1 MKKEERLL
9 FWGVIAL
16 LGLIALYPL
25 SRVGIATGDDFAYMI
40 WSWDH
45 FWEDAMNF
53 AQYQR
58 RFYFTLVLWIYK
70 IPYLIDNQIYFHTLL
85 ILPTLTSFVLFV
97 TLIHRI
103 FQNQFATLFTAL
115 LITILYQIWGGHSA
129 TAAYPF
135 YFSFSFS
142 LILGSLHVLHSYIY
156 KNRYYFLL
164 IAALLFG
171 IATLFYES
179 YLIYYLLIFIF
190 IICRYSWSSLKE
202 KKKRVLL
209 YKELTPFIFFGI
221 LYLTTYYLFLKSTPS
236 QYEGNSLPSEFD
248 FSLFIQ
254 ALTTMT
260 LYSFPFSTFFD
271 YQFFITESSSQY
283 NQSFNVYTMLF
294 SEASMTAYV
303 KAIIAAVLFFILIR
317 RVPIKMDKKRLLF
330 LALISLFFI
339 IAPHLPLA
347 ISEKYSTFIQTGYV
361 TTFFSFFAMVLFIFS
376 IITLLIQWGVVNKW
390 RNRLVLFF
398 LTLFIFISTLS
409 IQFVNERVT
418 DDLAVGEK
426 RLTHLKTL
434 FNPEYIQNGSP
445 VYTEQL
451 HYTGSHFTHPIT
463 RQSEQ
468 FHNFA
473 KEICGLEIKACS
485 HYKEFYNQYKDQE
498 RLVYLMYHSQN
509 SKMGDSQILIV
520 PLLGTQ
526 LQEQFEN
533 NRCDSLIV
541 SYLSA
546 YKKFSIQAATDSIC
560 ELFIDD
566 NLIPNYGNFHHA
578 NLLFL
583 NKPSSG
589 IIKLRGC
596 QIIPQSISIS
606 NQIIHGVPLLKL
618 GQIPSHYERAWVKRI
633 MKQLQRNQNAV
644 KMIEQKADEQKIP
657 YRNALRNDARWLLY
671 NEYQ

>member
-16 LGLIALYPL
+16 LGIIALYPL
-25 SRVGIATGDDFAYMI
+25 NRVGITTGDDFAYMI
-40 WSWDH
+40 WSWDNIIGDSISTAQIQGR
-45 FWEDAMNF
+45 FNF
-53 AQYQR
+53 ILTQ
-58 RFYFTLVLWIYK
+58 WIYK
-70 IPYLIDNQIYFHTLL
+70 IPYIFDSHLYFQTML
-85 ILPTLTSFVLFV
+85 ILPIIASFILFI

-103 FQNQFATLFTAL
+103 FKNRFATLLTAL
-115 LITILYQIWGGHSA
+115 FITIFYQISGGHSA
-129 TAAYPF
+129 TTAYPF
-135 YFSFSFS
+135 YFSFSIS
-142 LILGSLHVLHSYIY
+142 LILGSFHLIYSYTSGG
-156 KNRYYFLL
+156 RYYLLL

-209 YKELTPFIFFGI
+209 YKELAPFIFLGI
-221 LYLTTYYLFLKSTPS
+221 LYLTAYYLFYKSSPS
-236 QYEGNSLPSEFD
+236 QYGGTTLPSPFE
-248 FSLFIQ
+248 FSLFIK
-254 ALTTMT
+254 ALGTLT
-260 LYSFPFSTFFD
+260 LYTFPFSTLFD
-271 YQFFITESSSQY
+271 YHFFITESSTHY
-283 NQSFNVYTMLF
+283 NQSFYLYQVLF
-294 SEASMTAYV
+294 SEASMAAYI

-339 IAPHLPLA
+339 IVPHIPLTL
-347 ISEKYSTFIQTGYV
+347 SEKYSTSIQTSYV
-361 TTFFSFFAMVLFIFS
+361 TTFFSFFAMILFLFAIVS
-376 IITLLIQWGVVNKW
+376 LLLQWVADKKWLNKMVVG
-390 RNRLVLFF
+390 F
-398 LTLFIFISTLS
+398 LTLFIFITTLS

-418 DDLAVGEK
+418 DDFAIGER
-426 RLTHLKTL
+426 RLTHLKII
-434 FNPEYIQNGSP
+434 FNSKYIQSGSP

-451 HYTGSHFTHPIT
+451 HHTGSYFTHPIT
-463 RQSEQ
+463 RQFEL
-468 FHNFA
+468 FEGFA
-473 KEICGLEIKACS
+473 KGVCGLDIKT
-485 HYKEFYNQYKDQE
+485 YPYYDEFYNKFKDQE

-546 YKKFSIQAATDSIC
+546 YKKFSIQVATDSIC
-560 ELFIDD
+560 ELFI
-566 NLIPNYGNFHHA
+566 NQNPIPHYGNFHHA

-589 IIKLRGC
+589 IIKLGGC

-606 NQIIHGVPLLKL
+606 NQIIHGVPLLKV
-618 GQIPSHYERAWVKRI
+618 GKMPSHYKKAWVKQVMRELERTQ
-633 MKQLQRNQNAV
+633 KSV
-644 KMIEQKADEQKIP
+644 KVIEQKANKYGIP
-657 YRNALRNDARWLLY
+657 YSEALY
-671 NEYQ
+671 NEANWLVDNEIQ